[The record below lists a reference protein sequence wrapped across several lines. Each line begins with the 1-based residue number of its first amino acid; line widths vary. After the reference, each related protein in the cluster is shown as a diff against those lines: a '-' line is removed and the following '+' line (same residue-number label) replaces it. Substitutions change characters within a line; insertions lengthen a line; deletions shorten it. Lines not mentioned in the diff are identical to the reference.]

1 MESLDNLRDFVSYF
15 DLMDNHS
22 NIFLNAMIE
31 IETSKR
37 QANVDSEIMIS
48 YDDFPSA
55 GKLTILDR
63 ESLLNPYEYPTI
75 FYVEYQEFEFIN
87 NKCLKISGNH
97 IKNSEIGKY
106 DVIIYPL

>member
-1 MESLDNLRDFVSYF
+1 MESLDSLRNFVGYF

-22 NIFLNAMIE
+22 NIFFNAKIE

-37 QANVDSEIMIS
+37 QVKVDSEIMIS

-75 FYVEYQEFEFIN
+75 FYVEYQDFTFIN
-87 NKCLKISGNH
+87 NKFLRITGNH
-97 IKNSEIGKY
+97 TKNPEIGTY
-106 DVIIYPL
+106 EVLIYPF

>member
-1 MESLDNLRDFVSYF
+1 MESLGSLRDFVSYF

-22 NIFLNAMIE
+22 NIFFNAMIE

-37 QANVDSEIMIS
+37 QVKVDSEIMIS

-55 GKLTILDR
+55 GKLTILDK
-63 ESLLNPYEYPTI
+63 ENNLNPYEYPTI

-87 NKCLKISGNH
+87 NKFLRITGNH
-97 IKNSEIGKY
+97 TKNHDIGKY
-106 DVIIYPL
+106 EVLIYPL